1 MGYKTAE
8 QAEQEDT
15 MFFAAFILI
24 AVVAAIIYFGSK
36 WNNGYQ
42 TNDKDSPL
50 EIIEK
55 QYARGEID
63 RTEFAR
69 RRSVLKGAAE

>member
-1 MGYKTAE
+1 MGYETAK
-8 QAEQEDT
+8 QAEQEDA

-36 WNNGYQ
+36 RNNGYQ

-50 EIIEK
+50 EITEK